1 MRPIIVTPRRALEAA
16 DKHRKFLAGEKAKI
30 AQHQIDKES
39 RKNGEPDLH
48 HFLVARGEP
57 SLFTHRQKLAKQLGM
72 SSYSGT
78 RAENTNLLKML
89 KLKEGYQQEH
99 PTDKK
104 EPNAVEEYLKLL
116 DNG

>member
-1 MRPIIVTPRRALEAA
+1 MKTIIVTPHRALRAA
-16 DKHRKFLAGEKAKI
+16 DKHRKFLADWKAKL

-57 SLFTHRQKLAKQLGM
+57 ATFTHKNKLAKQLGM
-72 SSYSGT
+72 GT
-78 RAENTNLLKML
+78 YYGTKEQNNHLLKTL
-89 KLKEGYQQEH
+89 KLREGYQQEH

-116 DNG
+116 E

>member
-16 DKHRKFLAGEKAKI
+16 DKHRKFLADWKTKL

-39 RKNGEPDLH
+39 RKNGEPDIH

-57 SLFTHRQKLAKQLGM
+57 STFTHRQKLAKQLGM
-72 SSYSGT
+72 GT
-78 RAENTNLLKML
+78 YYGKQSENENLLKML

-116 DNG
+116 E

>member
-1 MRPIIVTPRRALEAA
+1 MRPIIVTPHRALKVA
-16 DKHRKFLAGEKAKI
+16 DKHRKFLAEMKAKI
-30 AQHQIDKES
+30 DKHKIDIES
-39 RKNGEPDLH
+39 RRNGEPDIH

-57 SLFTHRQKLAKQLGM
+57 STFTHRQKLAKQMGM
-72 SSYSGT
+72 GT
-78 RAENTNLLKML
+78 YYGKTSENANLLKML